1 MTDIAVTSP
10 VERIARVIAAQ
21 ALSPNG
27 EGPQGSDQPVAVEVD
42 RAWRG
47 EVERA
52 LAVLKTL
59 REATP
64 EMVEAGRAA
73 GGDPAAVWAAMVNAA
88 LDAHADETAGRID
101 APEREAAFG
110 SPS

>member
-27 EGPQGSDQPVAVEVD
+27 EGPQGSDEAVSTEVD
-42 RAWRG
+42 RSWRD
-47 EVERA
+47 EVDRA
-52 LAVLKTL
+52 LAVLRTL
-59 REATP
+59 REPTP
-64 EMVEAGRAA
+64 DMVDAGRAA
-73 GGDPAAVWAAMVNAA
+73 GSDPASIWAAMVNAA
-88 LDAHADETAGRID
+88 LDAHADETS
-101 APEREAAFG
+101 PERQAAFG